1 MLAISTDDLA
11 EAMRAVETL
20 EIPFPVLFDESEDV
34 PMAYHVFN
42 HFGDGLA
49 TGSVFLVD
57 TDGALRWSRICAWTH
72 DFVSTAD
79 IIEGLES
86 IQGKGP
92 PAA

>member
-1 MLAISTDDLA
+1 
-11 EAMRAVETL
+11 MRAVETL
-20 EIPFPVLFDESEDV
+20 GIAFPVLFDQSEDV

-57 TDGALRWSRICAWTH
+57 TDGALRWSRIYTWTH
-72 DFVSTAD
+72 DFVPTVE
-79 IIEGLES
+79 IVERLES

-92 PAA
+92 PAV